1 MTISVWLDDGTWQEP
16 QDGQIEKFDL
26 VIIGAGLNGLGM
38 AYFANKKAPGLRILV
53 LDAAKSGHGASGR
66 NGGFV
71 LRGIH
76 AYYEACIAQYGRD
89 KARDIYQFGVDN
101 QILIREFIEDHDLD
115 LEQVF
120 CGSYL
125 LASSL
130 EEMDELAR
138 SAQLMSE
145 DGFNVQLSPTDP
157 LDRGFY
163 GAMHNPD
170 DFGINPYRFSQSLRT
185 ISSVPISENEAVRR
199 IESLGSGDLKI
210 TTNRRHLVAE
220 RVYLATNAYSGLIE
234 AFFVDKIK
242 PARGQMIAT
251 APLKKVY
258 VSELCYANYGWE
270 YFRQLPDRR
279 LILGGCR
286 QLFIEEETGFQ
297 DLITPGIQ
305 QALEAYLKDHFPE
318 LAGVAIEHRWSGAMA
333 FTDDGLPMVG
343 EMAECPHL
351 YYAVGCNGHGLG
363 YSMRLAQLACDM
375 VFGDKPAA
383 LSIFDKE
390 PASQGRRRLTVS
402 DLEGP

>member
-1 MTISVWLDDGTWQEP
+1 MTISVWLDDDQWQEP
-16 QDGQIEKFDL
+16 QEGEIQKFDL
-26 VIIGAGLNGLGM
+26 VIVGAGLNGLGL
-38 AYFANKKAPGLRILV
+38 AYFAHQKAPGLRVLV
-53 LDAAKSGHGASGR
+53 LDAGKSGFGASGR

-89 KARDIYQFGVDN
+89 KARSIYQFGVDN
-101 QILIREFIEDHDLD
+101 QALIRKFIEDHDLD
-115 LEQVF
+115 LQQVF

-145 DGFNVQLSPTDP
+145 DGFNVQFFPTDP

-170 DFGINPYRFSQSLRT
+170 DFGINPFRFCQALRT

-199 IESLGSGDLKI
+199 IESLGSGELKI
-210 TTNRRHLVAE
+210 TTNRRHLIAE

-234 AFFVDKIK
+234 TYFVDKIK

-251 APLKKVY
+251 APLKKIY
-258 VSELCYANYGWE
+258 VNELCYANYGWE

-305 QALEAYLKDHFPE
+305 QALEYYLKDHFPE

-333 FTDDGLPMVG
+333 FTDDGLPLVG

-375 VFGDKPAA
+375 VFGDKPAE

-390 PASQGRRRLTVS
+390 PASQRRRRLTVS